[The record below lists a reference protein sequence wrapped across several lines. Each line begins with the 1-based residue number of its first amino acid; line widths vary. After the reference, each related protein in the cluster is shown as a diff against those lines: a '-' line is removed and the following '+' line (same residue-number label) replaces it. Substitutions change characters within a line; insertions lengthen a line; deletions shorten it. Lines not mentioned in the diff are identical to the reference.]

1 VTLTNLAPVA
11 VTFDY
16 RPVEQFRVQR
26 AVMRRWTWYLFY
38 ALTVGLPLLLI
49 GLNVLGNLLLPIPPM
64 PFSDFGLLFAFPAIA
79 LVLLPLTQLYSA
91 YAHKRVHTIP
101 HAEHTI
107 GLSDAGLEVACVV
120 AKVAVPWLAIYKVV
134 ETSRFFLFYINKR
147 CAYYIPKRAVGDPAQ
162 VALIKDWIRDRAGP
176 KAKLLPA
183 AA

>member
-1 VTLTNLAPVA
+1 MIRRPPRSTLFPYTTL
-11 VTFDY
+11 
-16 RPVEQFRVQR
+16 FR
-26 AVMRRWTWYLFY
+26 
-38 ALTVGLPLLLI
+38 
-49 GLNVLGNLLLPIPPM
+49 
-64 PFSDFGLLFAFPAIA
+64 S
-79 LVLLPLTQLYSA
+79 
-91 YAHKRVHTIP
+91 HKRVHTIP

-162 VALIKDWIRDRAGP
+162 IKDWIRDRAGP